1 MESMNMIRTEDSY
14 GYIVTRALRFTY
26 PGSYKEDSD
35 SVVTEE
41 PLEIR
46 ILQDGKSQNI
56 AVTMRTPVNDRELA
70 LGFLLTEGFIKS
82 PKDVHHVECHRG
94 SNAVTVALSDGLPP
108 IKLNSRN
115 FFMSSSCGVCGKSS
129 INEIFIRGKGI
140 IRRSATVDA
149 SIILSLPKKMMGSQN
164 LFGITGGIH
173 AAGIF
178 DIKGNHIVTM
188 EDVGRHNAV
197 DKCIGYLFSHDL
209 LEMGPFILQISGR
222 GGFEIL
228 QKAAMAGF
236 PIVSSISAPS
246 SLAIDVAETFGIT
259 LACFVRKERF
269 NVYAHPERIAQRPA

>member
-1 MESMNMIRTEDSY
+1 MIRTDDSH
-14 GYIVTRALRFTY
+14 GYIQTRVSRFSGT
-26 PGSYKEDSD
+26 GFCRDDSD

-46 ILQDGKSQNI
+46 LLQGGKTQNV

-82 PKDVHHVECHRG
+82 PKDVDHVECDHV
-94 SNAVTVALSDGLPP
+94 SNIITVALSDALPL

-115 FFMSSSCGVCGKSS
+115 FFLSSSCGVCGKSS
-129 INEIFIRGKGI
+129 INEIFIRGNGI
-140 IRRSATVDA
+140 IRGSDTVDG
-149 SIILSLPKKMMGSQN
+149 SIILSLPEKMMESQD

-178 DIKGNHIVTM
+178 DFKGNHIVTM

-197 DKCIGYLFSHDL
+197 DKCVGYLFSHKL
-209 LEMGPFILQISGR
+209 LDAGPFILQISGR

-228 QKAAMAGF
+228 QKAAMARF

-246 SLAIDVAETFGIT
+246 SLAIEVAETFGIT
-259 LACFVRKERF
+259 LACFVRKGRF
-269 NVYAHPERIAQRPA
+269 SVYAHPERIARQPA

>member
-1 MESMNMIRTEDSY
+1 MDMIRTEDSH
-14 GYIVTRALRFTY
+14 GYLLARVSRFSHA
-26 PGSYKEDSD
+26 GSCKEDSD
-35 SVVTEE
+35 PVVTEE

-46 ILQDGKSQNI
+46 ILQDGMTQSI

-70 LGFLLTEGFIKS
+70 LGFLLTEGFIRS
-82 PKDVHHVECHRG
+82 AKDVDHVECHSG
-94 SNAVTVALSDGLPP
+94 SNSVTVALSDGLPL
-108 IKLNSRN
+108 INLNSRN

-140 IRRSATVDA
+140 IRRSVAVDA
-149 SIILSLPKKMMGSQN
+149 NLILSLPEKMMESQD
-164 LFGITGGIH
+164 LFEITGGIH

-178 DIKGNHIVTM
+178 DIMGNHIVTM

-197 DKCIGYLFSHDL
+197 DKCIGYLFSHNL
-209 LEMGPFILQISGR
+209 LEEGPYILQISGR

-246 SLAIDVAETFGIT
+246 SLAIEVAETFGIT
-259 LACFVRKERF
+259 LACFVRKDRF
-269 NVYAHPERIAQRPA
+269 NVYAHPERIVQHPA

>member
-1 MESMNMIRTEDSY
+1 MIRTDDIH
-14 GYIVTRALRFTY
+14 GYILTRVSRFSRQ
-26 PGSYKEDSD
+26 GSCSEDSD

-46 ILQDGKSQNI
+46 ILQNGITQSI

-82 PKDVHHVECHRG
+82 PKDVDHVECSRG
-94 SNAVTVALSDGLPP
+94 SNAVTIALSDGLPLV
-108 IKLNSRN
+108 KLNSRN

-140 IRRSATVDA
+140 VRGSAAVDA
-149 SIILSLPKKMMGSQN
+149 NIILSLPEKMMESQD
-164 LFGITGGIH
+164 LFEITGGIH

-178 DIKGNHIVTM
+178 DIKGSHIVTM

-197 DKCIGYLFSHDL
+197 DKCIGYLFSRNL
-209 LEMGPFILQISGR
+209 LDKGPFMLQISGR

-259 LACFVRKERF
+259 LACFVRKDRF
-269 NVYAHPERIAQRPA
+269 NVYAHPERITQHPA